1 MSSGLFQTST
11 GPCDPTVN
19 KQACWGWY
27 EREYTIT
34 ADLAVDWFNVNTT
47 VACIELFQYKLIML

>member
-19 KQACWGWY
+19 KQVCWGWY

-34 ADLAVDWFNVNTT
+34 VDLAVDWFNLNTT
-47 VACIELFQYKLIML
+47 VACIE